1 MNSFLHDAI
10 DPLRSRALRD
20 ELPGVD
26 AAFDETVMRRHLQ
39 AALLGEKKNRNTIG
53 RCERRQA
60 VYEPGQGCVVRYAL
74 DICDR
79 AGRPLG
85 PALASVCVFPSARSS
100 RQHFETRLR
109 PLATAMRGR
118 PEVAAFSSPAAL
130 LEPLSMAVRLF
141 PIDVDLPTLVTATDP
156 AVMLEILKGALEW
169 GSRTPAPIRC
179 RVDVAHYPRQHHC
192 VLRYTLEGE
201 RDAALAT
208 LFGKIAWDDRAA
220 LTAAAL
226 PELRERL
233 DRKGSRRFAVP
244 RLLGFV
250 QTLRLVLLEPMPGA
264 PCILT
269 LLRERLGA
277 GGAAGMLTLEDAVE
291 QAAAV
296 AAGLHASDISRGR
309 RRGIHE
315 EGEEIQRALTV
326 LERFSPG
333 LGYEYRQ
340 WVDSVT
346 ALAAASEPQPACFSH
361 GDFSPSQLLF
371 SSDRCSV
378 IDFDTI
384 CQAEPALDLGQFLA
398 YLRLA
403 ARKAGG
409 SATVDGRETTERVC
423 AQFVDAYVKEC
434 GLGTSAESVLR
445 RRVRLYEIVSLLRL
459 VFHSWRKFKGDRL
472 AFAVEL
478 VRDRLDTIARGAA

>member
-1 MNSFLHDAI
+1 MSPFLDAI
-10 DPLRSRALRD
+10 DLLRSAALRN

-26 AAFDETVMRRHLQ
+26 AAFDETVMRPRLQ
-39 AALLGEKKNRNTIG
+39 AALLGKSGNGNMIG

-60 VYEPGQGCVVRYAL
+60 VYEPDHGCVVRYVL
-74 DICDR
+74 EVCHGT
-79 AGRPLG
+79 GRPLG
-85 PALASVCVFPSARSS
+85 QALASACLFPSARSS
-100 RQHFETRLR
+100 RQHFESRLR
-109 PLATAMRGR
+109 PLAAAMRGR
-118 PEVAAFSSPAAL
+118 PDVAAFSAPAAL
-130 LEPLSMAVRLF
+130 LEPLAMAVTLF
-141 PIDVDLPTLVTATDP
+141 PIDADLPTLVAATDP
-156 AVMLEILKGALEW
+156 TVMLEILRGALDR
-169 GSRTPAPIRC
+169 RTRPRLAQVSC

-201 RDAALAT
+201 GDAPRAT
-208 LFGKIAWDDRAA
+208 VFGKIAWDDRAT

-233 DRKGSRRFAVP
+233 NRVRTRRFAVP

-250 QTLRLVLLEPMPGA
+250 QALRLVLLEPMPGA
-264 PCILT
+264 PLVLP
-269 LLRERLGA
+269 LLRERLGT
-277 GGAAGMLTLEDAVE
+277 GGAPGTPTLEDAVE

-296 AAGLHASDISRGR
+296 AAGLHGSGVGRGR
-309 RRGIHE
+309 QRGIQKE
-315 EGEEIQRALTV
+315 RGELEQALTV

-333 LGYEYRQ
+333 LGAEYRE
-340 WVDSVT
+340 WVNSVT
-346 ALAAASEPQPACFSH
+346 ALAAASEPLPACFSH

-371 SSDRCSV
+371 SSDQCSL

-403 ARKAGG
+403 ARKAAEPA
-409 SATVDGRETTERVC
+409 SADGREITERVC
-423 AQFVDAYVKEC
+423 ARFVDAYVREC
-434 GLGTSAESVLR
+434 DLGPGAESILR

-459 VFHSWRKFKGDRL
+459 VFHSWRKFKGERL

-478 VRDRLDTIARGAA
+478 VRDRLGAHAGWPT